1 MPDNPTTPLV
11 RTAAPIQ
18 TAAIWGSDRF
28 LVTTPDVWVDLPNA
42 TIPQS
47 VGQGTQSFGA
57 LFVAVFSAES
67 LVKVQGDNGACFL
80 DITFG
85 GQDPHPID
93 NNHRFDSS
101 IDGGTEWRSLTTTR
115 IMEVPPTIPVVNATA
130 QVRLMYKAGGGALVE
145 CGLQNWV
152 LTIFRYA

>member
-1 MPDNPTTPLV
+1 MSDNPTTPLV
-11 RTAAPIQ
+11 RNAAPVQIA
-18 TAAIWGSDRF
+18 TIWGSDRF
-28 LVTTPDVWVDLPNA
+28 LVNTPGKWVDLPNA
-42 TIPQS
+42 TIPQQ
-47 VGQGTQSFGA
+47 VGQNTPSFGA

-67 LVKVQGDNGACFL
+67 LVKTQGDNGACFL

-93 NNHRFDSS
+93 SNHRFDSS
-101 IDGGTEWRSLTTTR
+101 IDMGSEWKSITTTR
-115 IMEVPPTIPVVNATA
+115 IMEIPPTIPVVNATA
-130 QVRLMYKAGGGALVE
+130 QVRLKYEGGGGTLVE